1 MSRSSRVDKGVS
13 AMSLYMTMKLPKDIE
28 SCIIKEKM
36 IASLPEDIVLY
47 GKLVFVTN
55 LPM

>member
-1 MSRSSRVDKGVS
+1 MSV
-13 AMSLYMTMKLPKDIE
+13 YMTMKLPKDIE
-28 SCIIKEKM
+28 SSIIKEKM